1 MSRWSVRSAFIGV
14 LLAGFSVTGVL
25 GQSPAGAPETTDQ
38 APTTIQVQSQLVL
51 VPTSVELGK
60 DTLYELQASQFVVE
74 DNGVPQRVRLD
85 ETEDARPLS
94 LVVAVQC
101 SRSAEV
107 EFDKIRGLPTMIE
120 AITGDAPAEVAIIQ
134 FGTGEELLAG
144 FTHDL
149 QTRDRALNKL
159 RPCDYDGGA
168 NIFDAVDY
176 ANTLLD
182 AHKATGRRA
191 VLLISE
197 TRDHGSETKP
207 EAVIQEL
214 GRSNTVVDA
223 VAFAPGRDEVVDD
236 LKHGGGG
243 GVMSLLFMG
252 VQALRK
258 NAPKEFTRMSGGEY
272 INFATQKGF
281 DKGMVSLAN
290 HVHNFYMLSFAPRF
304 PPDAK
309 ENAAAP
315 GLHRITVK
323 IPEYPSA
330 IVRHR
335 ESYWNGPTD
344 GNPTPPQ

>member
-1 MSRWSVRSAFIGV
+1 MVSA
-14 LLAGFSVTGVL
+14 
-25 GQSPAGAPETTDQ
+25 QSPSDAAAPDATPGQE
-38 APTTIQVQSQLVL
+38 PKTTIQVQSQLVL

-60 DTLYELQASQFVVE
+60 DTLYELQASQFLVE

-85 ETEDARPLS
+85 ETDDTARPLS

-101 SRSAEV
+101 SRSAEA

-144 FTHDL
+144 FTHDVR
-149 QTRDRALNKL
+149 TRDMALNKL

-168 NIFDAVDY
+168 TIFDAVDY
-176 ANTLLD
+176 ANTLLE

-207 EAVIQEL
+207 EAVIKEL

-223 VAFAPGRDEVVDD
+223 VAFSPGRDEVVDD
-236 LKHGGGG
+236 LKHGGGS
-243 GVMSLLFMG
+243 GVMGLLFMG

-258 NAPKEFTRMSGGEY
+258 NAPKEFASMSGGEY
-272 INFATQKGF
+272 VNFGSQKGF

-290 HVHNFYMLSFAPRF
+290 HVHNFYMLSFVPRF
-304 PPDAK
+304 PPDTK
-309 ENAAAP
+309 EAVATP

-344 GNPTPPQ
+344 APSPAAGSAPLK

>member
-1 MSRWSVRSAFIGV
+1 MGVLVVGLGAIGV
-14 LLAGFSVTGVL
+14 R
-25 GQSPAGAPETTDQ
+25 GQAPAGPDPAGDA

-85 ETEDARPLS
+85 ETDDTARPLS

-101 SRSAEV
+101 SRSAEA

-149 QTRDRALNKL
+149 QTRDKALNKL

-168 NIFDAVDY
+168 TIFDAVDY
-176 ANTLLD
+176 ANTLLE

-197 TRDHGSETKP
+197 PRDHGSETKP
-207 EAVIQEL
+207 EAVIKEL

-236 LKHGGGG
+236 LKHGGGSG
-243 GVMSLLFMG
+243 IMGLLFMG

-290 HVHNFYMLSFAPRF
+290 HVHNFYMLSFVPRF
-304 PPDAK
+304 PPDPKGTAS
-309 ENAAAP
+309 AP

-330 IVRHR
+330 IIRHR

-344 GNPTPPQ
+344 TPAPAAAPAPPQ

>member
-1 MSRWSVRSAFIGV
+1 MVGISAGY
-14 LLAGFSVTGVL
+14 AC
-25 GQSPAGAPETTDQ
+25 GQAPAGAGQTTAPPPDQ
-38 APTTIQVQSQLVL
+38 APATTIQVQSQLVL

-60 DTLYELQASQFVVE
+60 DTLYELQASQFLVE

-85 ETEDARPLS
+85 ETDDARPLS

-101 SRSAEV
+101 SRSAEA

-144 FTHDL
+144 FTHDVR
-149 QTRDRALNKL
+149 TRDAALNKL

-207 EAVIQEL
+207 EAVIKEL

-243 GVMSLLFMG
+243 GVFSLLIMA
-252 VQALRK
+252 VQAVRK
-258 NAPKEFTRMSGGEY
+258 NAPKEFSRMSGGEY
-272 INFATQKGF
+272 INFGSQKGF

-290 HVHNFYMLSFAPRF
+290 HVHNFYMLSFVPRF
-304 PPDAK
+304 PADA
-309 ENAAAP
+309 NGSGVAAP
-315 GLHRITVK
+315 GMHRITVK

-335 ESYWNGPTD
+335 ESYWANGPSDT
-344 GNPTPPQ
+344 PAPAATAPPQ